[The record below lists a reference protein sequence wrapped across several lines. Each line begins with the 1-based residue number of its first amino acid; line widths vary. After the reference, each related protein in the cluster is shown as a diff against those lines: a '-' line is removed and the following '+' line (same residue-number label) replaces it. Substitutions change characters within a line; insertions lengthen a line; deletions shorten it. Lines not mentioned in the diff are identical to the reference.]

1 VALLRSVVF
10 LIVASN
16 LFAQTPIL
24 PLSEIRAGQ
33 HGIGKTVFSGN
44 KIEEFQ
50 VEILGVLENLG
61 PKQSVILAR
70 LSGGPLAKTGVM
82 QGMSGSPVY
91 IDGRLV
97 GAVALAFSFATE
109 PIAGIRPI
117 EEMLA
122 VGTQPANP
130 APVAVRRSKNDV
142 AFQSASGAGSAS
154 LTTSLMEIATPVSF
168 SGFTSSTLDHFA
180 PELKKLGL
188 EPRQGISSGGR
199 LPSKL
204 GNPESLRPGDMISVD
219 LLSGDLS
226 IGAEGTVTEVDG
238 KKIYAFGHRFLSV
251 GETELPFARAEV
263 LTLLPNL
270 AASFKISTARQWM
283 GTITEDRST
292 SIYGELG
299 RKADTVPIAVTMKDG
314 QRAPISY
321 HMQMVND
328 RVLSPFIV
336 QMAVYSAIDATERT
350 LGLAS
355 YSLRG
360 AVEFQPGVPPLKL
373 DNAYAGDFNVPLQAS
388 SGVASPLAYLM
399 SAGFDALKI
408 KNISLEIQASE
419 RKRLLQID
427 QITASHKEVHPGQ
440 PVDLTVTFTE
450 ENGVE
455 AEKTVR
461 YIVPVG
467 APYGTLN
474 FTVSDA
480 SYSNLL
486 DYQQLAA
493 TVLKSPT
500 QLVSFLNELRPN
512 TNAYV
517 RVWRTDPAYQ
527 VQGEDLPD
535 PPPSLGLILA
545 KAQAAQ
551 GTWFARGSKI
561 DELLIETGNVV
572 VTGSKNI
579 SVEVKE

>member
-1 VALLRSVVF
+1 VAVLRLLIF

-16 LFAQTPIL
+16 LFAQTPIF

-117 EEMLA
+117 EEMLV
-122 VGTQPANP
+122 VGTRPANQ
-130 APVAVRRSKNDV
+130 APIAVRRSKNDV
-142 AFQSASGAGSAS
+142 AFQPATGASSAS
-154 LTTSLMEIATPVSF
+154 LATSLMEIATPVSF
-168 SGFTSSTLDHFA
+168 SGFTSATLDHFA

-199 LPSKL
+199 LPSKF

-270 AASFKISTARQWM
+270 AASFKISIARQWM
-283 GTITEDRST
+283 GTITQDRST

-360 AVEFQPGVPPLKL
+360 AVELQPGVPPLKL

-427 QITASHKEVHPGQ
+427 QITASRKDVHPGQ

-461 YIVPVG
+461 YTVPVG
-467 APYGTLN
+467 APYGMLN

-500 QLVSFLNELRPN
+500 QVVSFLNQLRPN

-572 VTGSKNI
+572 VTGSKNV

>member
-1 VALLRSVVF
+1 MAVFRLVFF
-10 LIVASN
+10 LIVALN
-16 LFAQTPIL
+16 LFAQTPIF
-24 PLSEIRAGQ
+24 PLREIRAGQ
-33 HGIGKTVFSGN
+33 RGIGKTVFSGN

-122 VGTQPANP
+122 VSAGQPVSQ
-130 APVAVRRSKNDV
+130 VAVAARPREKEV
-142 AFQSASGAGSAS
+142 PAASTS
-154 LTTSLMEIATPVSF
+154 LATSLMEIATPVSF
-168 SGFTSSTLDHFA
+168 SGFTSATLDRFA
-180 PELKKLGL
+180 PELKKLGM
-188 EPRQGISSGGR
+188 EPRQGISSGGK
-199 LPSKL
+199 LPAKM
-204 GNPESLRPGDMISVD
+204 GNPESLHPGDMISVD

-238 KKIYAFGHRFLSV
+238 KKIYAFGHHFLSV
-251 GETELPFARAEV
+251 GQTELPFARAEV
-263 LTLLPNL
+263 ITLLPNL

-283 GTITEDRST
+283 GTITQDRST
-292 SIYGELG
+292 SIYGEIG
-299 RKADTVPIAVTMKDG
+299 RRAETVPISLTVKDG
-314 QRAPISY
+314 RRDPISY

-336 QMAVYSAIDATERT
+336 QMAIYSAMDATERT
-350 LGLAS
+350 LGTAS
-355 YSLRG
+355 YAVRG
-360 AVEFQPGVPPLKL
+360 SVEFQPGVPALRL
-373 DNAYAGDFNVPLQAS
+373 DNAYAGDFNVPAQAS
-388 SGVASPLAYLM
+388 IGVSSPLAYLM
-399 SAGFDALKI
+399 NAGFDALKI

-427 QITASHKEVHPGQ
+427 QITASRKEVHPGQ

-450 ENGVE
+450 DNGVE
-455 AEKTVR
+455 TEKTVR
-461 YIVPVG
+461 YVVPTG

-480 SYSNLL
+480 TNSNLL
-486 DYQQLAA
+486 DYQQLAS

-500 QLVSFLNELRPN
+500 QVISFLNDLRPN

-527 VQGEDLPD
+527 VQGEDLPG

-545 KAQAAQ
+545 KGQAAQ

-561 DELLIETGNVV
+561 GELPVDTGDAV
-572 VTGSKNI
+572 VTGSKNV